1 MHVLGVSDVAHVD
14 VRGIMKRACRECVAL
29 SYVLHQQ
36 TSACCRNLCMPPA
49 QDFVKY
55 LLEGDASLLF
65 IRQEALLDG
74 CRVGLFC
81 GGGACRIVF
90 DANRALFGHCAAPD
104 TAPRCRRNWPVRT
117 SMAVG
122 KRERESDY
130 VNLP

>member
-1 MHVLGVSDVAHVD
+1 
-14 VRGIMKRACRECVAL
+14 
-29 SYVLHQQ
+29 
-36 TSACCRNLCMPPA
+36 MPPA
-49 QDFVKY
+49 TGFCQY

-104 TAPRCRRNWPVRT
+104 SAQRGTRNGPVNRPGLG
-117 SMAVG
+117 SAQRSHKSKG
-122 KRERESDY
+122 ENDY